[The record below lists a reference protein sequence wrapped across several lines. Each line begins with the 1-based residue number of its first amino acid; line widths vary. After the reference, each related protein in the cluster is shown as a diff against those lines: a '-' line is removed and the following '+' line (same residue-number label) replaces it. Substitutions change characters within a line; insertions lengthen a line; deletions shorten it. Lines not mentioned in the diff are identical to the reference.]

1 MQCSYNHIP
10 IRLLSSARFEGD
22 ADLVL
27 PHRYLATT
35 GAVVSPESSVIR
47 NLFAEVLATP
57 QEVFPRAI
65 EIATEIAEN
74 TSTVSTYLMRMM
86 MWRNPGTAEETH
98 LLDSEIMF
106 QLYDKQDK
114 AEGIN
119 SFLEKRPANF
129 QGSVN
134 RDMPDCVPW
143 WTPVDVRK
151 RKDAVLPKL

>member
-1 MQCSYNHIP
+1 
-10 IRLLSSARFEGD
+10 
-22 ADLVL
+22 
-27 PHRYLATT
+27 
-35 GAVVSPESSVIR
+35 
-47 NLFAEVLATP
+47 
-57 QEVFPRAI
+57 
-65 EIATEIAEN
+65 
-74 TSTVSTYLMRMM
+74 MM